1 MATSDRYDDPRDFPM
16 RGGMSPPPAR
26 KRRKHKIHHRPKS
39 SISSGAARSEIN
51 VTPLVDVVLVLLIIF
66 MVVTPMLHRGVHID
80 LPVTEHHDKK
90 QDTGEQ
96 LIISVRNDG
105 VYIETDR
112 VADAPEVGKDGKQPD
127 VKVVEALIARFR
139 KDMHDGARPA
149 FVRADRK
156 LKYGQVRF
164 VLEQLHNAG
173 ASNVSMQTEDHP

>member
-1 MATSDRYDDPRDFPM
+1 MAPAGPDRPRTPL
-16 RGGMSPPPAR
+16 
-26 KRRKHKIHHRPKS
+26 RRHRTKIHKKREHAIKP
-39 SISSGAARSEIN
+39 GATKNEIN

-112 VADAPEVGKDGKQPD
+112 VADAPEVGKDAKQPD
-127 VKVVEALIARFR
+127 VKVVE
-139 KDMHDGARPA
+139 
-149 FVRADRK
+149 
-156 LKYGQVRF
+156 
-164 VLEQLHNAG
+164 
-173 ASNVSMQTEDHP
+173 